1 MASLYEL
8 TGDYAKWAE
17 YLENTELEPE
27 LAAELTEAL
36 DNLGD
41 DIADKLENCAKIIK
55 NNESDIEGLKAEE
68 ARLRAKRQAKENA
81 NKRLKERMT
90 AAMLLTVK
98 PDKDGKRKLKT
109 GLFSF
114 GIQKNAP
121 SVVLDEA
128 YVENIPEQY
137 FKPRKP
143 EDIDRTKIKKDIEA
157 GVDLDGLAHLETS
170 ESIRIR

>member
-8 TGDYAKWAE
+8 TGDFIKWAD

-41 DIADKLENCAKIIK
+41 DIADKMENCAKIIK

-114 GIQKNAP
+114 GIQKNA
-121 SVVLDEA
+121 SVVIDEA
-128 YVENIPEQY
+128 YVENIPERY

-143 EDIDRTKIKKDIEA
+143 DDISRTKLKEDIEA
-157 GVDLDGLAHLETS
+157 GVDLSGIAHLETS

>member
-8 TGDYAKWAE
+8 TGDFAKWAD
-17 YLENTELEPE
+17 YLENNELEPE
-27 LAAELTEAL
+27 LAAALTEAL
-36 DNLGD
+36 DNLGE

-68 ARLRAKRQAKENA
+68 ARLAAMRKAKENA

-90 AAMLLTVK
+90 DAMLATVK

-109 GLFSF
+109 KLFNF
-114 GIQKNAP
+114 GIQRNA
-121 SVVLDEA
+121 SVVIDEA
-128 YVENIPEQY
+128 YVENIPERY

-143 EDIDRTKIKKDIEA
+143 DDISKTKLKQDIEA
-157 GVDLDGLAHLETS
+157 GVDLSGLAHLETT

>member
-8 TGDYAKWAE
+8 TGDFAKWAD
-17 YLENTELEPE
+17 YLENNELEPE
-27 LAAELTEAL
+27 LAAALTEAL
-36 DNLGD
+36 DNLGE

-68 ARLRAKRQAKENA
+68 ARLRAMRQAKENA
-81 NKRLKERMT
+81 NKRLKDRMT
-90 AAMLLTVK
+90 DAMLATVK

-109 GLFSF
+109 KLFSF
-114 GIQKNAP
+114 GIQKNAAR
-121 SVVLDEA
+121 VVLDES
-128 YVENIPEQY
+128 YVENVPECY

-143 EDIDRTKIKKDIEA
+143 EDIDRTKIKQDIEA
-157 GVDLDGLAHLETS
+157 GVDLSGLAHLETT